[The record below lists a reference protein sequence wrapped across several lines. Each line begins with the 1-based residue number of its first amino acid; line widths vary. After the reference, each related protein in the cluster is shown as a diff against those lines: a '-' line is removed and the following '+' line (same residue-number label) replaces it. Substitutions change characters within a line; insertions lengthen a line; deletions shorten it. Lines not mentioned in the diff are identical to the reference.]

1 MNERGIP
8 LLRCFDLDGCVVVSD
23 EAIADGLRFALRII
37 GLPML
42 DAPALR
48 TAIGPPLI
56 RTFAAQLRAA
66 GIDPDTTEGAELL
79 ATAVT
84 AYRARYTEV
93 GFDLTRPVAGIVRLL
108 TRLTEVTGGATI
120 IVTAKPTAVAE
131 PLLQHVG
138 LRDAFD
144 AVHGVP
150 MGPGIEEKDVTLA
163 RALASFGTA
172 PEDAVM
178 IGDRSHDVA
187 AGRACGTRT
196 VGVLWGAGD
205 RTELELAGADL
216 VVERP
221 GELGD
226 VLLRPGASAGR

>member
-1 MNERGIP
+1 VSATQVP
-8 LLRCFDLDGCVVVSD
+8 ALRCFDLDGCVVVSD
-23 EAIADGLRFALRII
+23 EAIADGLRHALRVI

-42 DAPALR
+42 DAAALR
-48 TAIGPPLI
+48 AAIGPPLVT
-56 RTFAAQLRAA
+56 TFAGLLRAA
-66 GIDPDTTEGAELL
+66 GTDPDASEGAEVV
-79 ATAVT
+79 ATAVA

-93 GFDLTRPVAGIVRLL
+93 GFELTRPVPGIVELLGRL
-108 TRLTEVTGGATI
+108 RDASHGATV

-131 PLLQHVG
+131 PLLEHVG

-150 MGPGIEEKDVTLA
+150 MGPGVEEKRVTLA
-163 RALASFGTA
+163 RALAVLGTPA
-172 PEDAVM
+172 DDAVM

-205 RTELELAGADL
+205 RGELERAGADL

-221 GELGD
+221 GEL
-226 VLLRPGASAGR
+226 VELLLRPGASAGR